1 MIARDMPV
9 QIRRCGTMVP
19 VQNLAIG
26 DLVYDPLSD
35 NYIEIIDILSR
46 ETSLLAH
53 RLARLPAGRLGQGLP
68 RQDVFVSRSQPVA
81 FTGRAE
87 GRGAARLDF
96 GAAHQIG
103 DEMRLN
109 TVLFAVL
116 PERPG
121 CINVAGAI
129 LRLLDPAAIETGPAA
144 RGRGLS

>member
-26 DLVYDPLSD
+26 DLVYDPVCD

-46 ETSLLAH
+46 ETSRLAH
-53 RLARLPAGRLGQGLP
+53 RLARLPAGRLGPGLP
-68 RQDVFVSRSQPVA
+68 RQDVLVSRSQPVA
-81 FTGRAE
+81 FTERA
-87 GRGAARLDF
+87 GGTGPVRLDF

-103 DEMRLN
+103 EELRLS

-129 LRLLDPAAIETGPAA
+129 LRLLDPAVMETGD
-144 RGRGLS
+144 GRSLS